1 MAKKIAFIINGAR
14 KLSIQ
19 VKHTITQCENHNSLE
34 SHSFITKGPKEAVAF
49 AKQACLNSFD
59 VVIAV
64 GGDGTVNEVV
74 NGIMEGESTTVT
86 LGILPNGTG
95 NDFVR
100 GTNLLLN
107 YDSFIDAVIAN
118 ETRPVDV
125 AKIESSIGICYSIN
139 ITDVGFGGKV
149 VQILDKQ
156 RRFLGG
162 KTSYALAILKAF
174 IGYRRP
180 VLKIK
185 TPDFSFEGSVL
196 MVAVCNGT
204 IFGDGL
210 IINPFAKINDGKL
223 NITLLGKVSL
233 LDYIKNLKNLK
244 SGKVINHREA
254 LYFETEKIE
263 ISIVDGTAVAE
274 VDGEY
279 LASGNLIIS
288 VIPARISLLVY

>member
-1 MAKKIAFIINGAR
+1 ME
-14 KLSIQ
+14 SE
-19 VKHTITQCENHNSLE
+19 ITN
-34 SHSFITKGPKEAVAF
+34 
-49 AKQACLNSFD
+49 
-59 VVIAV
+59 
-64 GGDGTVNEVV
+64 
-74 NGIMEGESTTVT
+74 VT
-86 LGILPNGTG
+86 LVILPNGTG

-100 GTNLLLN
+100 GTNLSLN
-107 YDSFIDAVIAN
+107 YDCFLDALIAN

-125 AKIESSIGICYSIN
+125 AKIESSIGNCYFIN
-139 ITDVGFGGKV
+139 IADVGFGGKV
-149 VQILDKQ
+149 VQILDRQ

-180 VLKIK
+180 ILKIK
-185 TPDFSFEGSVL
+185 TPDCTFEGSVL

-233 LDYIKNLKNLK
+233 LDYIKNLNNLK
-244 SGKVINHREA
+244 SGKVINHPEA
-254 LYFETEKIE
+254 TYFETEKIE
-263 ISIVDGTAVAE
+263 ISVVDGRAVSE

-279 LASGNLIIS
+279 LASGNLAIS
-288 VIPARISLLVY
+288 VIPARISLLIY